1 MSDKATKAKKLSLA
15 STKKEL
21 LDAYEEMLKH
31 VQEKREAELR
41 PEERREEKKEQE
53 VVLVAGALSTE
64 GIAREISE
72 LRLEI
77 GKLLARISDSLE
89 EQVGRFQSLRNA
101 IVIKEKELQELYGI
115 EKSAASFAA
124 LLEAQNKERE
134 EFDTEMANRKEEL
147 RLEIES
153 TRLEWV
159 REKKEYDAKTRERD
173 AEEKRKRD
181 REKEEFEYGFVREKQ
196 LARDKFED
204 EKQGMEKE
212 IQARKEQVER
222 ELVERERAVAERERV
237 IAERE
242 GELKELEKKVASFPK
257 ETESVVSHAVKD
269 TTEKITLSAK
279 NREELLK
286 KEFDGERN
294 VLTTRIEALER
305 TAKEQKE
312 QITRLSQQLEKA
324 YQKVEDLA
332 VKTIEG
338 SSSIK
343 TLSNLQQLLG
353 EQIKKQ
359 QQE

>member
-1 MSDKATKAKKLSLA
+1 MSDKPTKPKKLSLA

-21 LDAYEEMLKH
+21 LDAYEETLKQ

-53 VVLVAGALSTE
+53 VVMVAGALSTE
-64 GIAREISE
+64 GIAREIGE

-89 EQVGRFQSLRNA
+89 EQVGRFQSLSNA
-101 IVIKEKELQELYGI
+101 IAVKEKELQELYGI
-115 EKSAASFAA
+115 EKTAASFAA
-124 LLEAQNKERE
+124 LLEAQNKKRE
-134 EFDTEMANRKEEL
+134 EFDTEMATRKEEL

-159 REKKEYDAKTRERD
+159 REKKDYEAKTKERD

-204 EKQGMEKE
+204 EKQKTEKE
-212 IQARKEQVER
+212 IQTRKEQVER

-242 GELKELEKKVASFPK
+242 GDLSELEKKVAGFPK
-257 ETESVVSHAVKD
+257 EMDAAVSHAAKD

-286 KEFDGERN
+286 KEFEGERN
-294 VLTTRIEALER
+294 VLTTRIEGLER
-305 TAKEQKE
+305 TVKEQKE
-312 QITRLSQQLEKA
+312 QITKLSQQLEKA

-338 SSSIK
+338 SSGIK

-353 EQIKKQ
+353 DQIKKQ
-359 QQE
+359 QPE

>member
-1 MSDKATKAKKLSLA
+1 MSDKPTKPKKLSLA

-21 LDAYEEMLKH
+21 LDAYEETLKQ

-53 VVLVAGALSTE
+53 VVMVAGALSTE
-64 GIAREISE
+64 GIAREIGE

-101 IVIKEKELQELYGI
+101 IAVKEKELQELYGI
-115 EKSAASFAA
+115 EKTAASFAA
-124 LLEAQNKERE
+124 LLEAQNKKRE
-134 EFDTEMANRKEEL
+134 EFDTEMATRKEEL

-159 REKKEYDAKTRERD
+159 REKKDYEAKTKERD

-204 EKQGMEKE
+204 EKQKTEKE
-212 IQARKEQVER
+212 IQTRKEQVER

-242 GELKELEKKVASFPK
+242 GDLRELEKKVAGFPK
-257 ETESVVSHAVKD
+257 EMDAAVSHAAED

-286 KEFDGERN
+286 KEFEGERN

-305 TAKEQKE
+305 SVKEQKE
-312 QITRLSQQLEKA
+312 QITKLSQQLEKA

-338 SSSIK
+338 SSGIK

-353 EQIKKQ
+353 DQIKKQ
-359 QQE
+359 QPE